1 MTEYFLEEFFHKA
14 QKQRKIVLGWYIA
27 ITVAYVIFG
36 VGMFLWYRTFIY
48 QDDRIG
54 LAKFIHY
61 SVTALFVIFSFV
73 YLGIP
78 FKRVNR
84 YYRICFNMM
93 VGLKETSTGSFLEYN
108 ETLHDKDGVD
118 MKALVFIEWNKYKN
132 DFFERKVLVFD
143 ELPFPEITEG
153 SNVKYITQ
161 GNVLISYEIL
171 DLPTEEKTEE

>member
-1 MTEYFLEEFFHKA
+1 MTEYFLEDFFHKA

-73 YLGIP
+73 YFSQLYLKLILIN
-78 FKRVNR
+78 F
-84 YYRICFNMM
+84 YFNK
-93 VGLKETSTGSFLEYN
+93 LFFN
-108 ETLHDKDGVD
+108 H
-118 MKALVFIEWNKYKN
+118 KA
-132 DFFERKVLVFD
+132 
-143 ELPFPEITEG
+143 
-153 SNVKYITQ
+153 
-161 GNVLISYEIL
+161 IL
-171 DLPTEEKTEE
+171 YQQLY